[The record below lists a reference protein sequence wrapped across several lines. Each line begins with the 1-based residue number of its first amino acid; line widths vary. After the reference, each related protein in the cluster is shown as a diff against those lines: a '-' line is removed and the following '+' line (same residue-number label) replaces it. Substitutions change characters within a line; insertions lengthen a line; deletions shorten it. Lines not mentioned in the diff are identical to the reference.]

1 MTAPVTD
8 RVRFSDLGSEL
19 PPALLQALAAR
30 SYEVA
35 TPVQAAVMDPTAR
48 GRDLLVSSQTGSGKT
63 IAFGAALATTLLEAT
78 ASPARVAGAP
88 RALVIVPTREL
99 AIQVRDEL
107 GWLLATTGLRLGS
120 FTGGTAVS
128 GDLRALHRG
137 VDVAIGT
144 PGRLVDLMRRERLAL
159 GQLEIVVL
167 DEADEMLDLGF
178 REDLETLLGAAP
190 VERRTLLLSA
200 TLPSEIRALARRFQR
215 DALAIDPRHAVSGA
229 GAGARPAAAAHD
241 DITYVAHLIA
251 GGDRLAAVVNLLRA
265 SPDARAI
272 VFCTTR
278 EAVGALHREL
288 VARGFAATAI
298 SGERAQTERDRAL
311 DQVRQGEA
319 RILVATN
326 VAARGIHLPD
336 VDLIVHADLPLNAES
351 LTHRSGR
358 TGRAGR
364 KGTAVLIAS
373 LAERRKAERLLAT
386 AHVRVPWTAPPS
398 AKEIASAA
406 RAQLIDGLLAAGT
419 PAADGD
425 TADADADG
433 SVDDLL
439 APFRGKLSVEDLAC
453 RLLARELGRLPAG
466 EKLQPVPLPSAG
478 GERGFGRG
486 PAERPGRHR
495 TPGDFAREGV
505 RFRVNL
511 GGKDQADPRWLL
523 PLICRRG
530 GVTRREV
537 GAIRIGPHETIF
549 EIAGDAAADFALAAA
564 ETDPRAPHVRMERID
579 GPVAGATPDARPP
592 HTKPYTAKPHDAKP
606 HDAKP
611 HDAKPHVAKPHD
623 AKPHDAKPHV
633 AKPHDAKPHV
643 AKPHAAKPHAAKPHH
658 VAKPHT
664 SQPHGAKPHFAKPHT
679 AKPHT
684 AKPHAARTHAA
695 PAPSGGPLGG
705 DRPYKRPHAARPD
718 RFQPKHPHPAGKR
731 RA

>member
-1 MTAPVTD
+1 VTD
-8 RVRFSDLGSEL
+8 RIRFSDLGSEL

-35 TPVQAAVMDPTAR
+35 TPVQAAVIDPAAR
-48 GRDLLVSSQTGSGKT
+48 GRDLMVSSQTGSGKT
-63 IAFGAALATTLLEAT
+63 IAFGAALASTLLEAT
-78 ASPARVAGAP
+78 EVPARVAGAP

-99 AIQVRDEL
+99 AAQVREEL

-144 PGRLVDLMRRERLAL
+144 PGRLVDLMRREKLAL
-159 GQLEIVVL
+159 GQLEMVVL

-215 DALAIDPRHAVSGA
+215 DALAIDPRHADPST
-229 GAGARPAAAAHD
+229 GARAQAAAHD

-251 GGDRLAAVVNLLRA
+251 GGDHLAAVVNLLRA

-278 EAVGALHREL
+278 EGVGGLHREL

-298 SGERAQTERDRAL
+298 SGERAQAERDRAL

-364 KGTAVLIAS
+364 KGTAVVIAS
-373 LAERRKAERLLAT
+373 LSERRKAERLLAT
-386 AHVRVPWTAPPS
+386 AQVRVPWTTPPS
-398 AKEIASAA
+398 AKQIAAAA
-406 RAQLIDGLLAAGT
+406 RAQLIDSLLADGT
-419 PAADGD
+419 AEPAEGAEVETGVVPE
-425 TADADADG
+425 TG
-433 SVDDLL
+433 EGDLL
-439 APFRGKLSVEDLAC
+439 EPFRGKLSVEDLAR

-486 PAERPGRHR
+486 PAERPARDR
-495 TPGDFAREGV
+495 TPGDFARAGV

-579 GPVAGATPDARPP
+579 GSGGGAPPDARPQVAKP
-592 HTKPYTAKPHDAKP
+592 QFAKAHVAKPYN
-606 HDAKP
+606 
-611 HDAKPHVAKPHD
+611 AKPHVAKPHSAQPHSAKAD
-623 AKPHDAKPHV
+623 SASPQPPKPHVPKPHVAKPPVAKPSVAKPQVAKPHV
-633 AKPHDAKPHV
+633 AKAHV
-643 AKPHAAKPHAAKPHH
+643 AKA
-658 VAKPHT
+658 
-664 SQPHGAKPHFAKPHT
+664 HFAKPQVPR
-679 AKPHT
+679 PH
-684 AKPHAARTHAA
+684 
-695 PAPSGGPLGG
+695 GGPPPSAGAHGG
-705 DRPYKRPHAARPD
+705 ERPYKRPHAAGPG
-718 RFQPKHPHPAGKR
+718 RFQPKHPHSHPAGKR